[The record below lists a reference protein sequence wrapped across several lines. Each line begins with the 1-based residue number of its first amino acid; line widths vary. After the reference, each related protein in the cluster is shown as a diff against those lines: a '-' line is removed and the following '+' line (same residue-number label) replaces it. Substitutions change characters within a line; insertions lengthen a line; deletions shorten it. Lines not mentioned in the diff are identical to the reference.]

1 MANIKLSDNTNLVAN
16 VFKSVLNDAID
27 WVRKSTGDYQVIN
40 VNSEKRRG
48 MELSI
53 DHNFD
58 ENWSANASY
67 TYLHVKQDFG
77 AGYLENG
84 SAKPNVYRAGV
95 KYKNKE
101 LIVNLTAHA
110 ATGQVA
116 SYTSKYGETGAFAD
130 NAYFTWDLGAQY
142 KIDKN
147 AKVFAQFNNINN
159 VAYQEYSGL
168 YDYGDGSVKYPMAS
182 RNFVV
187 GMEYSF

>member
-1 MANIKLSDNTNLVAN
+1 
-16 VFKSVLNDAID
+16 
-27 WVRKSTGDYQVIN
+27 
-40 VNSEKRRG
+40 